1 MPHSQTKVLDF
12 HLHCVCNR
20 LAVEWKCTAPVLD
33 GPSDGFEH
41 ARCLIFRAS
50 SFLTNDGSES
60 LLKCH
65 SHKQRQ
71 VTFIFVTLTTGWQWS
86 GNTERFSQAK
96 AGDFHLCHTHNR
108 LAVEWK
114 YAAPVFDGPSNG
126 FEQARCLNFRA
137 SFFLTNDG
145 PVSLLKHHAHK
156 QKCVTFIFIVL
167 ATGLQWSGN
176 AHCLFLM
183 VPATVLS
190 RPDASCSCGSIVHS
204 TR

>member
-1 MPHSQTKVLDF
+1 MILRIPGARLSPPTSHLMFDHDWDSDSDHHPKIFTRSVGAKNININNKTHINVAWERWVGESFEMPHSQTKVLDF

-86 GNTERFSQAK
+86 GNTER
-96 AGDFHLCHTHNR
+96 
-108 LAVEWK
+108 
-114 YAAPVFDGPSNG
+114 
-126 FEQARCLNFRA
+126 
-137 SFFLTNDG
+137 
-145 PVSLLKHHAHK
+145 
-156 QKCVTFIFIVL
+156 
-167 ATGLQWSGN
+167 
-176 AHCLFLM
+176 LFLM

-190 RPDASCSCGSIVHS
+190 RPDASISEQVSS
-204 TR
+204 